1 MPGCKTV
8 SSHGVLDGHS
18 VSWLPSPCPSR
29 PNRLRPRA
37 VHPAERDCRAARK
50 RRRKTI
56 RATPEI
62 AVNKLMSN
70 QAKTTLEE
78 IIKLLHFDDVKV
90 EERQLDDGL
99 LLDLETE
106 DSGRLIGRQGKTL
119 SQLQYLVNRIVFQKD
134 RSAPKITVDVGNYR
148 IKAHEALVSKAN
160 DAAEKVRRWG
170 DIVELEP
177 MNAFERRIIHN
188 LLKDDETVETHSVE
202 VEGTSDKAIL
212 LRPKQ

>member
-1 MPGCKTV
+1 
-8 SSHGVLDGHS
+8 
-18 VSWLPSPCPSR
+18 
-29 PNRLRPRA
+29 
-37 VHPAERDCRAARK
+37 
-50 RRRKTI
+50 
-56 RATPEI
+56 
-62 AVNKLMSN
+62 MSN

>member
-1 MPGCKTV
+1 
-8 SSHGVLDGHS
+8 
-18 VSWLPSPCPSR
+18 
-29 PNRLRPRA
+29 
-37 VHPAERDCRAARK
+37 
-50 RRRKTI
+50 
-56 RATPEI
+56 
-62 AVNKLMSN
+62 MSN

-90 EERQLDDGL
+90 EERQLDDGVL
-99 LLDLETE
+99 LELETE

-148 IKAHEALVSKAN
+148 TQAHEALVNKAQ

-188 LLKDDETVETHSVE
+188 ALKDDETVETHSIE
-202 VEGTSDKAIL
+202 VEGMSNKAIL